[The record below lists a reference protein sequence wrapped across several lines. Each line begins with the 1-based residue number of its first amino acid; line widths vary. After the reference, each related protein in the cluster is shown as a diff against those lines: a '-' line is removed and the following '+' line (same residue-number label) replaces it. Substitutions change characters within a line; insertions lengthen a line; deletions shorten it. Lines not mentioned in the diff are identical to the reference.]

1 MPTASLSD
9 IRKELQHLDSD
20 ALQAF
25 CLRLAR
31 YKKENKEL
39 LGYLLF
45 DAHDEPGYIQQVKE
59 QIELLFEEVSDRN
72 LYLTKKILRKILRY
86 TNRQI
91 KYSGIPQTEL
101 EIRIHFCEKIISA
114 KIPLSTGT
122 VLFNLYQQQ
131 LKKIESV
138 LMKLPEDL
146 QADYTQSLTIIR
158 KWASRQTIPY
168 MAKR

>member
-1 MPTASLSD
+1 MTSVSLSD

-20 ALQAF
+20 ALQIF

-45 DAHDEPGYIQQVKE
+45 DAHDEPGYIQQVKG
-59 QIELLFEEVSDRN
+59 QIELLFEEISDRN

-86 TNRQI
+86 ANRQI
-91 KYSGIPQTEL
+91 KYSGVPQTEL
-101 EIRIHFCEKIISA
+101 ELRIFFCEKIIEA
-114 KIPLSTGT
+114 RIPLSTGT

-131 LKKIESV
+131 LKKIDSV
-138 LMKLPEDL
+138 LVKLPEDL
-146 QADYTQSLTIIR
+146 QTDYTHALTIIR
-158 KWASRQTIPY
+158 K
-168 MAKR
+168 

>member
-1 MPTASLSD
+1 MPTASLSE

-45 DAHDEPGYIQQVKE
+45 DAHDEPSYIEQVKE
-59 QIELLFEEVSDRN
+59 QIEILFEEISDRN

-158 KWASRQTIPY
+158 K
-168 MAKR
+168 